1 MSTTNQ
7 IAVLVSLMVNAVL
20 FGFGA
25 IAVLSIPALSAQ
37 AVWLLP
43 AVIVLSFLA
52 TPFIARW
59 IAPRLR
65 LRGRHGLRARA

>member
-25 IAVLSIPALSAQ
+25 IAVLSVPALSAE

-43 AVIVLSFLA
+43 AVIVLSVLVVALCLLFFRKKKL
-52 TPFIARW
+52 
-59 IAPRLR
+59 L
-65 LRGRHGLRARA
+65 